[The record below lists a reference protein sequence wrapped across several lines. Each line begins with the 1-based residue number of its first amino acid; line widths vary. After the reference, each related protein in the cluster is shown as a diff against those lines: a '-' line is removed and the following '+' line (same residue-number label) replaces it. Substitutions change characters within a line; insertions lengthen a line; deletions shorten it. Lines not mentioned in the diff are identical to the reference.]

1 MSRTID
7 PTTAWLSAA
16 GSRPLLTK
24 EEVIILSRLIQ
35 AWKRGEVSERVGIR
49 ALNRLVSGNLRL
61 VARVWRSH
69 FSWVKA
75 TEPRLPDLL
84 QEGAMGLREAALKY
98 DPGRGYTFATY
109 AVNWIRKGM
118 VAYMRD
124 RDRGIRVSGDCFAVV
139 NTARKFI
146 GETQASE
153 GRTPSIV
160 EISEKVK
167 KPLDTVSFYLDRF
180 AVTEGHSLNIKA
192 GADGKEGAEII
203 AFVEGRDAYSMDA
216 DARGEKLVMILE
228 ILFDVAQC
236 DESERTVIRERYL
249 RAIPTSYAKIGEMIG
264 VRGSQVRPIHQ
275 RVMNHLTKAANASG
289 FTMATILSRA

>member
-7 PTTAWLSAA
+7 PTTAWLRAA
-16 GSRPLLTK
+16 GSRPLLTTD
-24 EEVIILSRLIQ
+24 EVIVLSRLVQ

-69 FSWVKA
+69 FSWVQA

-98 DPGRGYTFATY
+98 DSGRGYTFATY

-146 GETQASE
+146 GETQATE
-153 GRTPSIV
+153 GRTPSVV
-160 EISEKVK
+160 EIAARVK
-167 KPLDTVSFYLDRF
+167 KPLNTVSFYLDRF
-180 AVTEGHSLNIKA
+180 TITEGHSLNIKA
-192 GADGKEGAEII
+192 SEDGKGAEII
-203 AFVEGRDAYSMDA
+203 AFVEARDEYSMQD
-216 DARGEKLVMILE
+216 DARGEKLARILD
-228 ILFDVAQC
+228 ILFDAAQC
-236 DESERTVIRERYL
+236 DEQERTVIRERYL

-275 RVMNHLTKAANASG
+275 RVMNHLVKAADASG
-289 FTMATILSRA
+289 FTMATILCRA